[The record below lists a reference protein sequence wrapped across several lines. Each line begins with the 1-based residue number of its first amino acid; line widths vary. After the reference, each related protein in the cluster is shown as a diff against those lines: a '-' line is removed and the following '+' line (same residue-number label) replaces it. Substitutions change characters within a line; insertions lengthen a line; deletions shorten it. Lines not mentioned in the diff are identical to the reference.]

1 VRIYVGNLSYET
13 TADELRELFGQ
24 HGEVKEVYTPTD
36 RETGRSR
43 GFAFVEMPSDDEAKT
58 AMEALDGT
66 ELGGRTIKVNEA
78 RAREGGGGRP
88 RGGGGGGGGGGYDRR
103 W

>member
-1 VRIYVGNLSYET
+1 VRIYVGNLPYEA
-13 TADELRELFGQ
+13 TADELRELFAA

-43 GFAFVEMPSDDEAKT
+43 GFAFVEMPSDDEGRA

-66 ELGGRTIKVNEA
+66 EVGGRTLKINEA
-78 RAREGGGGRP
+78 RPRE
-88 RGGGGGGGGGGYDRR
+88 GGGGGGGYSGGGSYYR
-103 W
+103 